1 MQKIEYAELRK
12 LTTEQIVAL
21 TSSQNPFVVI
31 TDPTKGAQIAQF
43 LKSDEI
49 FQLERKSLRSR
60 FQYLRA
66 ASVGFFLLDFLHL
79 WVASVNNGYEVTAIR
94 QADVF
99 EIRFCR

>member
-1 MQKIEYAELRK
+1 MQKIAYAELRK

-21 TSSQNPFVVI
+21 TSAQDPFVVI
-31 TDPTKGAQIAQF
+31 TDPTKGAHIAQF

-49 FQLERKSLRSR
+49 FRLERKSLRSR
-60 FQYLRA
+60 FRYLRT

-79 WVASVNNGYEVTAIR
+79 WVASVNNGYEVTAIQ

-99 EIRFCR
+99 EIRFCC